1 MSDNN
6 TTPVP
11 ATDFIR
17 NIIREDLTS
26 GKHQQI
32 VTRFPPEPNG
42 HLHIGHAKSIHLN
55 FGVANEFA
63 GKCFMRFDDTNP
75 VKEDEQYVE
84 GILKD
89 VRWLGYDWG
98 ENLTYASDYFEQLYE
113 FAEELIQKGNAYVES
128 LNAKEIRDLRGTLTE
143 PGKDS
148 PYRERSVEENLA
160 LFRKMR
166 EGEYEDGSLVLRAK
180 IDMSSPNINLRDPVL
195 YRIRKVSH
203 QRTGDKWCI
212 YPLYDFTHGLSDA
225 LEGVTHSL
233 CTLEFEDHRPLYN
246 WILAEVSAPC
256 LPRQIEFSRL
266 NLRYS
271 VLSKRRLIQ
280 LVEEGHVE
288 GWDDPRMLTLSGLRR
303 RGYPASAVRL
313 FCERI
318 GISKSD
324 NNIEMNV
331 LEDCAREELDK
342 TAPRAMA
349 VLKPLKVVITNYPEN
364 QTEEFEPA
372 RHPKNPEMGSRK
384 VPFSR
389 EIYIDQDDFREDP
402 PPKYFRLSPG
412 KEVRLRYAYVIRCD
426 EVIYENSKVVELRCT
441 YDQATRSGA
450 KAEGRKVKGIIH
462 WVSAQHAVTTE
473 IRLYDRL
480 FAAPHPG
487 RNDPEGNFLNDLNPE
502 SVEVINDCK
511 AEPEL
516 SATVPED
523 VFQFERVGYF
533 CVDATNSR
541 PDALVFNRTVTLRD
555 TWAKLEQEQSGQNL
569 RT

>member
-6 TTPVP
+6 SKAVQ
-11 ATDFIR
+11 ANDFIR
-17 NIIREDLTS
+17 KIIREDLAS

-55 FGVANEFA
+55 FGIAKEFE

-75 VKEDEQYVE
+75 IKEDEEYVE

-89 VRWLGYDWG
+89 VRWLGYDWSKS
-98 ENLTYASDYFEQLYE
+98 LTHASDYFEQLYE
-113 FAEELIQKGNAYVES
+113 FAEVLIQKDKAYVES
-128 LNAKEIRDLRGTLTE
+128 LSTEEIREYRGTLTSS
-143 PGKDS
+143 GKDS
-148 PYRERSVEENLA
+148 PYRERSVEENLS

-166 EGEYEDGSLVLRAK
+166 KGEYDDATLVLRAK

-195 YRIRKVSH
+195 YRIRKVPH
-203 QRTGDKWCI
+203 QRTANKWCI

-246 WILAEVSAPC
+246 WILDEVSAPC
-256 LPRQIEFSRL
+256 FPRQIEFSRL
-266 NLRYS
+266 NLSYS

-280 LVEEGHVE
+280 LVEERHVE
-288 GWDDPRMLTLSGLRR
+288 GWDDPRMLTISGLRR
-303 RGYPASAVRL
+303 RGYPASALHL

-318 GISKSD
+318 GISKSE

-372 RHPKNPEMGSRK
+372 RHPKIPEMGSRK

-389 EIYIDQDDFREDP
+389 EIYIDHDDFKEDP

-426 EVIYENSKVVELRCT
+426 EVIYENGNVTELRCT
-441 YDQATRSGA
+441 YDPKTRSGA

-462 WVSAQHAVTTE
+462 WVSAQHSLNAE

-480 FAAPHPG
+480 FEAPQPG
-487 RNDPEGNFLNDLNPE
+487 RNDPEGNYLNDLNRE
-502 SVEVINDCK
+502 SIKVINDCK
-511 AEPEL
+511 TETEL
-516 SATVPED
+516 SNANLAD

-533 CVDATNSR
+533 CVDAKESR
-541 PDALVFNRTVTLRD
+541 QDMLVFNRTVTLRD
-555 TWAKLEQEQSGQNL
+555 TWAKLEQEYSIQD
-569 RT
+569 

>member
-6 TTPVP
+6 SKAVQ
-11 ATDFIR
+11 ANDFIR
-17 NIIREDLTS
+17 KIIREDLAS

-32 VTRFPPEPNG
+32 ITRFPPEPNG

-55 FGVANEFA
+55 FGIAKEFE

-75 VKEDEQYVE
+75 IKEDEEYVE

-89 VRWLGYDWG
+89 VRWLGYDWSKS
-98 ENLTYASDYFEQLYE
+98 LTHASDYFEQLYE
-113 FAEELIQKGNAYVES
+113 FAEVLIQKDKAYVES
-128 LNAKEIRDLRGTLTE
+128 LSTEEIREYRGTLTSS
-143 PGKDS
+143 GKDS
-148 PYRERSVEENLA
+148 PYRERSVEENLS

-166 EGEYEDGSLVLRAK
+166 KGEYDDATLVLRAK

-195 YRIRKVSH
+195 YRIRKVPH
-203 QRTGDKWCI
+203 QRTANKWCI

-246 WILAEVSAPC
+246 WILDEVSAPC
-256 LPRQIEFSRL
+256 FPRQIEFSRL
-266 NLRYS
+266 NLSYS

-280 LVEEGHVE
+280 LVEERHVE

-303 RGYPASAVRL
+303 RGYPASALHL

-318 GISKSD
+318 GISKSE

-372 RHPKNPEMGSRK
+372 RHPKIPEMGSRK

-389 EIYIDQDDFREDP
+389 EIYIDHDDFMEDP

-426 EVIYENSKVVELRCT
+426 EVIYENGNVTELRCT
-441 YDQATRSGA
+441 YDPKTRSGA

-462 WVSAQHAVTTE
+462 WVSAQHSLNAE

-480 FAAPHPG
+480 FETPQPG
-487 RNDPEGNFLNDLNPE
+487 RNDPEGNYLNDLNRE
-502 SVEVINDCK
+502 SIKVINDCK
-511 AEPEL
+511 TETEL
-516 SATVPED
+516 SNANLAD

-533 CVDATNSR
+533 CVDAKESR
-541 PDALVFNRTVTLRD
+541 QDMLVFNRTVTLRD
-555 TWAKLEQEQSGQNL
+555 TWAKLEQEYSIQD
-569 RT
+569 

>member
-1 MSDNN
+1 MSDIEFSHKS
-6 TTPVP
+6 

-17 NIIREDLTS
+17 KIIREDLAS

-55 FGVANEFA
+55 FGVANEFD
-63 GKCFMRFDDTNP
+63 GYCFMRFDDTNP

-84 GILKD
+84 GILND

-98 ENLTYASDYFEQLYE
+98 ERLTHASDYFERLYE
-113 FAEELIQKGNAYVES
+113 FAEEMIQKGKAYVES
-128 LNAKEIRDLRGTLTE
+128 LNAEEIRELRGTLTE

-148 PYRERSVEENLA
+148 PYRVRSVEENMT

-166 EGEYEDGSLVLRAK
+166 GGEFEDGSHVLRAK

-203 QRTGDKWCI
+203 QRTANQWCV

-246 WILAEVSAPC
+246 WILEEVSAPC

-280 LVEEGHVE
+280 LVEEEHVE

-303 RGYPASAVRL
+303 RGYPAAAIRL

-318 GISKSD
+318 GISKSE

-342 TAPRAMA
+342 TAPRVMA
-349 VLKPLKVVITNYPEN
+349 VLRPLKVVITDYPKNE
-364 QTEEFEPA
+364 TEEFEPA
-372 RHPKNPEMGSRK
+372 RHPKNPEMGTRTL
-384 VPFSR
+384 PFSR
-389 EIYIDQDDFREDP
+389 EIYIDRDDFREDP
-402 PPKYFRLSPG
+402 PPKYFRLAPG
-412 KEVRLRYAYVIRCD
+412 KEVRLRYAYVIRCN
-426 EVIYENSKVVELRCT
+426 EVIYENGKIIELRCT
-441 YDQATRSGA
+441 YDKAARSGV

-462 WVSAQHAVTTE
+462 WVSIQHSVSAEV
-473 IRLYDRL
+473 RLYDRL
-480 FAAPHPG
+480 FAAPYPG
-487 RNDPEGNFLNDLNPE
+487 RDDPERDFLKDLNPE
-502 SVEVINDCK
+502 SVEIISKCK
-511 AEPEL
+511 VEPALLE
-516 SATVPED
+516 AKPED

-533 CVDATNSR
+533 CVDSKKSR
-541 PDALVFNRTVTLRD
+541 PEALVFNRTVTLRD
-555 TWAKLEQEQSGQNL
+555 TWAKLEQEKNPQN
-569 RT
+569 

>member
-1 MSDNN
+1 MSNN
-6 TTPVP
+6 NSTPVQ

-17 NIIREDLTS
+17 NIIREDLAS
-26 GKHQQI
+26 AKHQQI

-55 FGVANEFA
+55 FGVANEFD

-98 ENLTYASDYFEQLYE
+98 ESLTHASDYFEQLYE
-113 FAEELIQKGNAYVES
+113 FAEELIQKGKAYVES
-128 LNAKEIRDLRGTLTE
+128 LNVEEIKEFRGTLTE

-148 PYRERSVEENLA
+148 PYRERSVEENML

-166 EGEYEDGSLVLRAK
+166 EGEYEDGSIVLRAK

-203 QRTGDKWCI
+203 QRTADKWCI

-313 FCERI
+313 FCQRI
-318 GISKSD
+318 GISKSA

-342 TAPRAMA
+342 TVPRAMA

-372 RHPKNPEMGSRK
+372 RHPKNPEMGTRK

-426 EVIYENSKVVELRCT
+426 EVIYENGEVVELRCT

-462 WVSAQHAVTTE
+462 WVSVQHSVTAQIH
-473 IRLYDRL
+473 LYDRL
-480 FAAPHPG
+480 FAAPYPG
-487 RNDPEGNFLNDLNPE
+487 RDDPAGNFINDLNPE
-502 SVEVINDCK
+502 SVEIIADCK

-516 SATVPED
+516 STANPED

-533 CVDATNSR
+533 CVDAKKSR
-541 PDALVFNRTVTLRD
+541 PDALVFKRTVTLRD
-555 TWAKLEQEQSGQNL
+555 TWAKLEQEHSGQN
-569 RT
+569 

>member
-6 TTPVP
+6 SKAVQ
-11 ATDFIR
+11 ANDFIR
-17 NIIREDLTS
+17 KIIREDLAS

-55 FGVANEFA
+55 FGIAKEFE

-75 VKEDEQYVE
+75 IKEDEEYVE

-89 VRWLGYDWG
+89 VRWLGYDWSKS
-98 ENLTYASDYFEQLYE
+98 LTHASDYFEQLYE
-113 FAEELIQKGNAYVES
+113 FAEVLIQKDKAYVES
-128 LNAKEIRDLRGTLTE
+128 LSTEEIREYRGTLTSS
-143 PGKDS
+143 GKDS
-148 PYRERSVEENLA
+148 PYRERSVEENLS

-166 EGEYEDGSLVLRAK
+166 KGEYDDATLVLRAK

-195 YRIRKVSH
+195 YRIRKVPH
-203 QRTGDKWCI
+203 QRTANKWCI

-246 WILAEVSAPC
+246 WILDEVSAPC
-256 LPRQIEFSRL
+256 FPRQIEFSRL
-266 NLRYS
+266 NLSYS

-280 LVEEGHVE
+280 LVEERHVE
-288 GWDDPRMLTLSGLRR
+288 GWDDPRMLTISGLRR
-303 RGYPASAVRL
+303 RGYPASAVHL

-318 GISKSD
+318 GISKSE

-372 RHPKNPEMGSRK
+372 RHPKIPEMGSRK

-389 EIYIDQDDFREDP
+389 EIYIDHDDFKEDP

-426 EVIYENSKVVELRCT
+426 EVIYENGNVTELRCT
-441 YDQATRSGA
+441 YDPKTRSGA

-462 WVSAQHAVTTE
+462 WVSAQHSLNAE

-480 FAAPHPG
+480 FEAPQPG
-487 RNDPEGNFLNDLNPE
+487 RNDPEGNYLNDLNRE
-502 SVEVINDCK
+502 SIKVINDCK
-511 AEPEL
+511 TETEL
-516 SATVPED
+516 SNANLAD

-533 CVDATNSR
+533 CVDAKESR
-541 PDALVFNRTVTLRD
+541 QDMLVFNRTVTLRD
-555 TWAKLEQEQSGQNL
+555 TWAKLEQEYSIQD
-569 RT
+569 

>member
-11 ATDFIR
+11 VTDFIR

-266 NLRYS
+266 NLGYS

-303 RGYPASAVRL
+303 RGYPPSAVRL

-516 SATVPED
+516 STAVPED

-533 CVDATNSR
+533 CVDANNSR

-555 TWAKLEQEQSGQNL
+555 TWAKLEQEQSGQN
-569 RT
+569 

>member
-1 MSDNN
+1 MSDIEFSHKS
-6 TTPVP
+6 

-17 NIIREDLTS
+17 KIIREDLAS

-55 FGVANEFA
+55 FGVANEFD
-63 GKCFMRFDDTNP
+63 GYCFMRFDDTNP

-84 GILKD
+84 GILND

-98 ENLTYASDYFEQLYE
+98 ERLTHASDYFERLYE
-113 FAEELIQKGNAYVES
+113 FAEEMIQKGKAYVES
-128 LNAKEIRDLRGTLTE
+128 LNAEEIRELRGTLTE

-148 PYRERSVEENLA
+148 PYRVRSVEENMT

-166 EGEYEDGSLVLRAK
+166 GGEFEDGSHVLRAK

-203 QRTGDKWCI
+203 QRTANQWCV

-246 WILAEVSAPC
+246 WILEEVSAPC

-280 LVEEGHVE
+280 LVEEEHVE

-303 RGYPASAVRL
+303 RGYPAAAIRL

-318 GISKSD
+318 GISKSE

-342 TAPRAMA
+342 TAPRVMA
-349 VLKPLKVVITNYPEN
+349 VLRPLKVVITDYPKNE
-364 QTEEFEPA
+364 TEEFEPA
-372 RHPKNPEMGSRK
+372 RHPKNPEMGTRTL
-384 VPFSR
+384 PFSR
-389 EIYIDQDDFREDP
+389 EIYIDRDDFREDP
-402 PPKYFRLSPG
+402 PPKYFRLAPG
-412 KEVRLRYAYVIRCD
+412 KEVRLRFAYVIRCN
-426 EVIYENSKVVELRCT
+426 EVIYENGKIIELRCT
-441 YDQATRSGA
+441 YDKATRSGV
-450 KAEGRKVKGIIH
+450 KTEGRKVKGIIH
-462 WVSAQHAVTTE
+462 WVSIQHSVSAEV
-473 IRLYDRL
+473 RLYDRL
-480 FAAPHPG
+480 FAAPYPG
-487 RNDPEGNFLNDLNPE
+487 RDDPERDFLKDLNPE
-502 SVEVINDCK
+502 SVEIISKCK
-511 AEPEL
+511 VEPALLE
-516 SATVPED
+516 AKPED

-533 CVDATNSR
+533 CVDSKKSR
-541 PDALVFNRTVTLRD
+541 PEALVFNRTVTLRD
-555 TWAKLEQEQSGQNL
+555 TWAKLEQEKNPQN
-569 RT
+569 

>member
-1 MSDNN
+1 MSDIEFSHKS
-6 TTPVP
+6 

-17 NIIREDLTS
+17 KIIREDLAS

-55 FGVANEFA
+55 FGVANEFD
-63 GKCFMRFDDTNP
+63 GYCFMRFDDTNP

-84 GILKD
+84 GILND

-98 ENLTYASDYFEQLYE
+98 ERLTHASDYFERLYE
-113 FAEELIQKGNAYVES
+113 FAEEMIQKGKAYVES
-128 LNAKEIRDLRGTLTE
+128 LNAEEIRELRGTLTE

-148 PYRERSVEENLA
+148 PYRVRSVEENMT

-166 EGEYEDGSLVLRAK
+166 GGEFEDGSHVLRAK

-203 QRTGDKWCI
+203 QRTANQWCV

-246 WILAEVSAPC
+246 WILEEVSAPC

-280 LVEEGHVE
+280 LVEEEHVE

-303 RGYPASAVRL
+303 RGYPAAAIRL

-318 GISKSD
+318 GISKSE

-342 TAPRAMA
+342 TAPRVMA
-349 VLKPLKVVITNYPEN
+349 VLRPLKVVITDYPKNE
-364 QTEEFEPA
+364 TEEFEPA
-372 RHPKNPEMGSRK
+372 RHPKNPEMGTRTL
-384 VPFSR
+384 PFSR
-389 EIYIDQDDFREDP
+389 EIYIDRDDFREDP
-402 PPKYFRLSPG
+402 PPKYFRLAPG
-412 KEVRLRYAYVIRCD
+412 KEVRLRFAYVIRCN
-426 EVIYENSKVVELRCT
+426 EVIYENGKIIELRCT
-441 YDQATRSGA
+441 YDKATRSGL

-462 WVSAQHAVTTE
+462 WVSIQHSVSAEV
-473 IRLYDRL
+473 RLYDRL
-480 FAAPHPG
+480 FAAPYPG
-487 RNDPEGNFLNDLNPE
+487 RDDPERDFLKDLNPE
-502 SVEVINDCK
+502 SVEIISKCK
-511 AEPEL
+511 VEPALLE
-516 SATVPED
+516 AKPED

-533 CVDATNSR
+533 CVDSKKSR
-541 PDALVFNRTVTLRD
+541 PEALVFNRTVTLRD
-555 TWAKLEQEQSGQNL
+555 TWAKLEQEKNPQN
-569 RT
+569 

>member
-1 MSDNN
+1 MSDIEFSHKS
-6 TTPVP
+6 

-17 NIIREDLTS
+17 KIIREDLAS

-55 FGVANEFA
+55 FGVANEFD
-63 GKCFMRFDDTNP
+63 GYCFMRFDDTNP

-84 GILKD
+84 GILND

-98 ENLTYASDYFEQLYE
+98 ERLTHASDYFERLYE
-113 FAEELIQKGNAYVES
+113 FAEEMIQKGKAYVES
-128 LNAKEIRDLRGTLTE
+128 LNAEEIRELRGTLTE

-148 PYRERSVEENLA
+148 PYRVRSVEENMT

-166 EGEYEDGSLVLRAK
+166 GGEFEDGSHVLRAK

-203 QRTGDKWCI
+203 QRTANLWCV

-246 WILAEVSAPC
+246 WILEEVSAPC

-280 LVEEGHVE
+280 LVEEEHVE

-303 RGYPASAVRL
+303 RGYPAAAIRL

-318 GISKSD
+318 GISKSE

-342 TAPRAMA
+342 TAPRVMA
-349 VLKPLKVVITNYPEN
+349 VLRPLKVVITDYPKNE
-364 QTEEFEPA
+364 TEEFEPA
-372 RHPKNPEMGSRK
+372 RHPKNPEMGTRTL
-384 VPFSR
+384 PFSR
-389 EIYIDQDDFREDP
+389 EIYIDRDDFREDP
-402 PPKYFRLSPG
+402 PPKYFRLAPG
-412 KEVRLRYAYVIRCD
+412 KEVRLRFAYVIRCN
-426 EVIYENSKVVELRCT
+426 EVIYENGKIIELRCT
-441 YDQATRSGA
+441 YDKATRSGV

-462 WVSAQHAVTTE
+462 WVSIQHSVSAEV
-473 IRLYDRL
+473 RLYDRL
-480 FAAPHPG
+480 FAAPYPG
-487 RNDPEGNFLNDLNPE
+487 RDDPERDFLKDLNPE
-502 SVEVINDCK
+502 SVEIISKCK
-511 AEPEL
+511 VEPALLE
-516 SATVPED
+516 AKPED

-533 CVDATNSR
+533 CVDSKKSR
-541 PDALVFNRTVTLRD
+541 PEALVFNRTVTLRD
-555 TWAKLEQEQSGQNL
+555 TWAKLEQEKNPQN
-569 RT
+569 

>member
-1 MSDNN
+1 MSKNN
-6 TTPVP
+6 STPLP
-11 ATDFIR
+11 TTDFIR
-17 NIIREDLTS
+17 NIIREDLAS
-26 GKHQQI
+26 AKHQQI

-55 FGVANEFA
+55 FGVANEFD

-75 VKEDEQYVE
+75 VKEDDQYVE

-98 ENLTYASDYFEQLYE
+98 ESLTHASDYFEQLYE
-113 FAEELIQKGNAYVES
+113 FAEELILKGKAYVES
-128 LNAKEIRDLRGTLTE
+128 LNVEGIREFRGTLTE

-148 PYRERSVEENLA
+148 PYRERSVEENML
-160 LFRKMR
+160 LFHKMR
-166 EGEYEDGSLVLRAK
+166 EGEYEDGSIVLRAK

-203 QRTGDKWCI
+203 QRTADKWCI

-313 FCERI
+313 FCQRI
-318 GISKSD
+318 GISKSA

-372 RHPKNPEMGSRK
+372 RHPKNPEMGTRK

-402 PPKYFRLSPG
+402 PPKYFRLSLG

-426 EVIYENSKVVELRCT
+426 EVIYENGKVVELHCT
-441 YDQATRSGA
+441 YDQTTRSGA

-462 WVSAQHAVTTE
+462 WVSVQHSVTAQVH
-473 IRLYDRL
+473 LYDRL
-480 FAAPHPG
+480 FAAPYPG
-487 RNDPEGNFLNDLNPE
+487 RDDPAGNFINDLNQE
-502 SVEVINDCK
+502 SIEIIADCK
-511 AEPEL
+511 AELEL
-516 SATVPED
+516 IAAEPED
-523 VFQFERVGYF
+523 IFQFERVGYF
-533 CVDATNSR
+533 CVDAKKSR
-541 PDALVFNRTVTLRD
+541 PNALVFNRTVTLRD
-555 TWAKLEQEQSGQNL
+555 TWAKLKQE
-569 RT
+569 

>member
-6 TTPVP
+6 SKAVQ
-11 ATDFIR
+11 ANDFIR
-17 NIIREDLTS
+17 KIIREDLAS

-55 FGVANEFA
+55 FGIAKEFE

-75 VKEDEQYVE
+75 IKEDEEYVE

-89 VRWLGYDWG
+89 VRWLGYDWSKS
-98 ENLTYASDYFEQLYE
+98 LTHASDYFEQLYE
-113 FAEELIQKGNAYVES
+113 FAEVLIQKDKAYVES
-128 LNAKEIRDLRGTLTE
+128 LSAEEIREYRGTLTSS
-143 PGKDS
+143 GKNS
-148 PYRERSVEENLA
+148 PYRERSVEENLS

-166 EGEYEDGSLVLRAK
+166 RGEYDDATLVLRAK

-195 YRIRKVSH
+195 YRIRKVPH
-203 QRTGDKWCI
+203 QRTANKWCI

-246 WILAEVSAPC
+246 WILDEVSAPC
-256 LPRQIEFSRL
+256 FPRQIEFSRL
-266 NLRYS
+266 NLSYS

-280 LVEEGHVE
+280 LVEERHVE

-303 RGYPASAVRL
+303 RGYPASALHL

-318 GISKSD
+318 GISKSE

-372 RHPKNPEMGSRK
+372 RHPKIPEMGSRK

-389 EIYIDQDDFREDP
+389 EIYIDHDDFKEDP

-426 EVIYENSKVVELRCT
+426 EVIYENGNVTELRCT
-441 YDQATRSGA
+441 YDPKTRSGA

-462 WVSAQHAVTTE
+462 WVSAQHSLNAE

-480 FAAPHPG
+480 FETPQPG
-487 RNDPEGNFLNDLNPE
+487 RNDPEGNYLNDLNRE
-502 SVEVINDCK
+502 SIKVINDCK
-511 AEPEL
+511 TETEL
-516 SATVPED
+516 SNANLAD

-533 CVDATNSR
+533 CVDAKESR
-541 PDALVFNRTVTLRD
+541 QDMLVFNRTVTLRD
-555 TWAKLEQEQSGQNL
+555 TWAKLEQEYSIQD
-569 RT
+569 

>member
-6 TTPVP
+6 STPVT

-17 NIIREDLTS
+17 NIIREDLAS

-55 FGVANEFA
+55 FGVAKEFS

-98 ENLTYASDYFEQLYE
+98 KSQTHASDYFEQLYE
-113 FAEELIQKGNAYVES
+113 FAEELIQKGKAYVES
-128 LNAKEIRDLRGTLTE
+128 LNAEEIREFRGSLTE

-203 QRTGDKWCI
+203 QRTADKWCI
-212 YPLYDFTHGLSDA
+212 YPLYDFTHGLSDS

-318 GISKSD
+318 GISKSA

-372 RHPKNPEMGSRK
+372 RHPKNPEMGTRK

-426 EVIYENSKVVELRCT
+426 EVIYENDKVVELRCT
-441 YDQATRSGA
+441 YDKATRSGA

-462 WVSAQHAVTTE
+462 WVSTQHAVNTE

-480 FAAPHPG
+480 FSAPNPG
-487 RNDPEGNFLNDLNPE
+487 RNDPAGNFINDLNPE
-502 SVEVINDCK
+502 SVEIISDCK

-516 SATVPED
+516 STANPED

-533 CVDATNSR
+533 CVDAKDSR

-555 TWAKLEQEQSGQNL
+555 TWAKLEQEHSGQN
-569 RT
+569 

>member
-6 TTPVP
+6 SKAVQ
-11 ATDFIR
+11 ANDFIR
-17 NIIREDLTS
+17 NIIREDLAS
-26 GKHQQI
+26 GKHQKI

-55 FGVANEFA
+55 FGIAKEFE

-75 VKEDEQYVE
+75 IKEDEEYVE

-89 VRWLGYDWG
+89 VRWLGYDWSKS
-98 ENLTYASDYFEQLYE
+98 LTHASDYFEQLYE
-113 FAEELIQKGNAYVES
+113 FAEVLIQKDKAYVES
-128 LNAKEIRDLRGTLTE
+128 LSTEEIREYRGTLTSS
-143 PGKDS
+143 GKDS
-148 PYRERSVEENLA
+148 PYRERSVEENLS

-166 EGEYEDGSLVLRAK
+166 KGEYDDATLVLRAK

-195 YRIRKVSH
+195 YRIRKVPH
-203 QRTGDKWCI
+203 QRTANKWCI

-246 WILAEVSAPC
+246 WILDEVGVPC
-256 LPRQIEFSRL
+256 FPRQIEFSRL
-266 NLRYS
+266 NLSYS

-280 LVEEGHVE
+280 LVEERHVE

-303 RGYPASAVRL
+303 RGYPASALHL

-318 GISKSD
+318 GISKSE

-372 RHPKNPEMGSRK
+372 RHPKIPEMGSRK

-389 EIYIDQDDFREDP
+389 EIYIDHDDFKEDP

-426 EVIYENSKVVELRCT
+426 EVIYENGNVTELRCT
-441 YDQATRSGA
+441 YDPKTRSGT

-462 WVSAQHAVTTE
+462 WVSAQHSLNAE

-480 FAAPHPG
+480 FEAPQPG
-487 RNDPEGNFLNDLNPE
+487 RNDPEGNYLNDLNRE
-502 SVEVINDCK
+502 SIKVINDCK
-511 AEPEL
+511 TETEL
-516 SATVPED
+516 SNANLAD

-533 CVDATNSR
+533 CVDAKESR
-541 PDALVFNRTVTLRD
+541 QDMLVFNRTVTLRD
-555 TWAKLEQEQSGQNL
+555 TWAKLEQEYSIQD
-569 RT
+569 

>member
-6 TTPVP
+6 SKAVQ
-11 ATDFIR
+11 ANDFIR
-17 NIIREDLTS
+17 KIIREDLAS

-32 VTRFPPEPNG
+32 ITRFPPEPNG

-55 FGVANEFA
+55 FGIAREFE

-75 VKEDEQYVE
+75 IKEDEEYVE

-89 VRWLGYDWG
+89 VRWLGYDWSKS
-98 ENLTYASDYFEQLYE
+98 LTHASDYFEQLYE
-113 FAEELIQKGNAYVES
+113 FAEVLIQKDKAYVES
-128 LNAKEIRDLRGTLTE
+128 LSTEEIREYRGTLTSS
-143 PGKDS
+143 GKDS
-148 PYRERSVEENLA
+148 PYRERSVEENLS

-166 EGEYEDGSLVLRAK
+166 KGEYDDATLVLRAK

-195 YRIRKVSH
+195 YRIRKVPH
-203 QRTGDKWCI
+203 QRTANKWCI

-246 WILAEVSAPC
+246 WILDEVSAPC
-256 LPRQIEFSRL
+256 FPRQIEFSRL
-266 NLRYS
+266 NLSYS
-271 VLSKRRLIQ
+271 VLSKRKLIQ
-280 LVEEGHVE
+280 LVEERHVE

-303 RGYPASAVRL
+303 RGYPASALHL

-318 GISKSD
+318 GISKSE

-372 RHPKNPEMGSRK
+372 RHPKIPEMGSRK

-389 EIYIDQDDFREDP
+389 EIYIDHDDFKEEP

-426 EVIYENSKVVELRCT
+426 EVIYENGNVTELRCT
-441 YDQATRSGA
+441 YDPKTRSGA

-462 WVSAQHAVTTE
+462 WVSAQHSLNAE

-480 FAAPHPG
+480 FEAPQPG
-487 RNDPEGNFLNDLNPE
+487 RNDPEGNYLNDLNRE
-502 SVEVINDCK
+502 SIKVINDCK
-511 AEPEL
+511 TETEL
-516 SATVPED
+516 SNANLAD

-533 CVDATNSR
+533 CVDAKESR
-541 PDALVFNRTVTLRD
+541 QDMLVFNRTVTLRD
-555 TWAKLEQEQSGQNL
+555 TWAKLEQEYSIQD
-569 RT
+569 

>member
-1 MSDNN
+1 MSNN
-6 TTPVP
+6 NSTPVQ

-17 NIIREDLTS
+17 NIIREDLAS
-26 GKHQQI
+26 AKHQQI

-55 FGVANEFA
+55 FGVANEFD

-98 ENLTYASDYFEQLYE
+98 ESLTHASDYFEQLYE
-113 FAEELIQKGNAYVES
+113 FAEELIQKGKAYVES
-128 LNAKEIRDLRGTLTE
+128 LNVEEIKEFRGTLTE

-148 PYRERSVEENLA
+148 PYRERSVEENML

-166 EGEYEDGSLVLRAK
+166 EGEYEDGSIVLRAK

-203 QRTGDKWCI
+203 QRTADKWCI

-313 FCERI
+313 FCQRI
-318 GISKSD
+318 GISKSA

-342 TAPRAMA
+342 TVPRAMA

-462 WVSAQHAVTTE
+462 WVSAQHAVTTK
-473 IRLYDRL
+473 IHLYDRL

-516 SATVPED
+516 STAVPED

-533 CVDATNSR
+533 CVDANNSR

-555 TWAKLEQEQSGQNL
+555 TWAKLEQEHSGQN
-569 RT
+569 

>member
-6 TTPVP
+6 SKAVQ
-11 ATDFIR
+11 ANDFIR
-17 NIIREDLTS
+17 NIIREDLAS

-55 FGVANEFA
+55 FGIAKEFE

-75 VKEDEQYVE
+75 IKEDEEYVE

-89 VRWLGYDWG
+89 VRWLGYDWSKS
-98 ENLTYASDYFEQLYE
+98 LTHASDYFEQLYE
-113 FAEELIQKGNAYVES
+113 FAEVLIQKDKAYVES
-128 LNAKEIRDLRGTLTE
+128 LSAEEIREYRGTLTSS
-143 PGKDS
+143 GKDS
-148 PYRERSVEENLA
+148 PYRERSVEENLS

-166 EGEYEDGSLVLRAK
+166 KGEYDDATLVLRAK

-195 YRIRKVSH
+195 YRIRKVPH
-203 QRTGDKWCI
+203 QRTANKWCI

-246 WILAEVSAPC
+246 WILDEVSAPC
-256 LPRQIEFSRL
+256 FPRQIEFSRL
-266 NLRYS
+266 NLSYS
-271 VLSKRRLIQ
+271 VLSKRKLIQ
-280 LVEEGHVE
+280 LVEERHVE
-288 GWDDPRMLTLSGLRR
+288 GWDDPRMLTISGLRR
-303 RGYPASAVRL
+303 RGYPASAVHL

-318 GISKSD
+318 GISKSE

-372 RHPKNPEMGSRK
+372 RHPKIPEMGSRK

-389 EIYIDQDDFREDP
+389 EIYIDHDDFKEDP

-426 EVIYENSKVVELRCT
+426 EVIYENGNVTELRCT
-441 YDQATRSGA
+441 YDPKTRSGA
-450 KAEGRKVKGIIH
+450 KADGRKVKGIIH
-462 WVSAQHAVTTE
+462 WVSAQHSLNAE

-480 FAAPHPG
+480 FEAPQPG
-487 RNDPEGNFLNDLNPE
+487 RNDPEGNYLNDLNRE
-502 SVEVINDCK
+502 SIKVINDCK
-511 AEPEL
+511 TETEL
-516 SATVPED
+516 SNANLAD

-533 CVDATNSR
+533 CVDAKESR
-541 PDALVFNRTVTLRD
+541 QDMLVFNRTVTLRD
-555 TWAKLEQEQSGQNL
+555 TWAKLEQEYSIQD
-569 RT
+569 

>member
-6 TTPVP
+6 SKAVQ
-11 ATDFIR
+11 ANDFIR
-17 NIIREDLTS
+17 NIIREDLAS

-55 FGVANEFA
+55 FGIAKEFE

-75 VKEDEQYVE
+75 IKEDEEYVE

-89 VRWLGYDWG
+89 VRWLGYDWSKS
-98 ENLTYASDYFEQLYE
+98 LTHASDYFEQLYE
-113 FAEELIQKGNAYVES
+113 FAEVLIQKDKAYVES
-128 LNAKEIRDLRGTLTE
+128 LSAEEIREYRGTLTSS
-143 PGKDS
+143 GKDS
-148 PYRERSVEENLA
+148 PYRERSVEENLS

-166 EGEYEDGSLVLRAK
+166 KGEYDDATLVLRAK

-195 YRIRKVSH
+195 YRIRKVPH
-203 QRTGDKWCI
+203 QRTANKWCI

-246 WILAEVSAPC
+246 WILDEVSAPC
-256 LPRQIEFSRL
+256 FPRQIEFSRL
-266 NLRYS
+266 NLSYS

-280 LVEEGHVE
+280 LVEERHVE

-303 RGYPASAVRL
+303 RGYPASAVHL

-318 GISKSD
+318 GISKSE

-372 RHPKNPEMGSRK
+372 RHPKIPEMGSRK

-389 EIYIDQDDFREDP
+389 EIYIDHDDFKEDP

-426 EVIYENSKVVELRCT
+426 EVIYENGNVTELRCT
-441 YDQATRSGA
+441 YDPKTRSGA

-462 WVSAQHAVTTE
+462 WVSAQHSLNAE

-480 FAAPHPG
+480 FEAPQPG
-487 RNDPEGNFLNDLNPE
+487 RNDPEGNYLNDLNRE
-502 SVEVINDCK
+502 SIKVINDCK
-511 AEPEL
+511 TETEL
-516 SATVPED
+516 SNANLAD

-533 CVDATNSR
+533 CVDAKESR
-541 PDALVFNRTVTLRD
+541 QDMLVFNRTVTLRD
-555 TWAKLEQEQSGQNL
+555 TWAKLEQEYSIQD
-569 RT
+569 

>member
-6 TTPVP
+6 SKAVQ
-11 ATDFIR
+11 ANDFIR
-17 NIIREDLTS
+17 NIIREDLAS

-55 FGVANEFA
+55 FGIAKEFE

-75 VKEDEQYVE
+75 IKEDEEYVE

-89 VRWLGYDWG
+89 VRWLGYDWSKS
-98 ENLTYASDYFEQLYE
+98 LTHASDYFEQLYE
-113 FAEELIQKGNAYVES
+113 FAEVLIQKDKAYVES
-128 LNAKEIRDLRGTLTE
+128 LSTEEIREYRGTLTSS
-143 PGKDS
+143 GKDS
-148 PYRERSVEENLA
+148 PYRERSVEENLS

-166 EGEYEDGSLVLRAK
+166 KGEYDDATLVLRAK

-195 YRIRKVSH
+195 YRIRKVPH
-203 QRTGDKWCI
+203 QRTANKWCI

-246 WILAEVSAPC
+246 WILDEVSAPC
-256 LPRQIEFSRL
+256 FPRQIEFSRL
-266 NLRYS
+266 NLSYS

-280 LVEEGHVE
+280 LVEERHVE

-303 RGYPASAVRL
+303 RGYPASAVHL

-318 GISKSD
+318 GISKSE

-372 RHPKNPEMGSRK
+372 RHPKIPEMGSRK

-389 EIYIDQDDFREDP
+389 EIYIDHDDFKEDP

-426 EVIYENSKVVELRCT
+426 EVIYENGNVTELRCT
-441 YDQATRSGA
+441 YDPKTRSGA

-462 WVSAQHAVTTE
+462 WVSAQHSLNAE

-480 FAAPHPG
+480 FEAPQPG
-487 RNDPEGNFLNDLNPE
+487 RNDPEGNYLNDLNRE
-502 SVEVINDCK
+502 SIKVINDCK
-511 AEPEL
+511 TETEL
-516 SATVPED
+516 SNANLAD

-533 CVDATNSR
+533 CVDAKESR
-541 PDALVFNRTVTLRD
+541 QDMLVFNRTVTLRD
-555 TWAKLEQEQSGQNL
+555 TWAKLEQEYSIQD
-569 RT
+569 

>member
-17 NIIREDLTS
+17 NIIREDLAS

-412 KEVRLRYAYVIRCD
+412 KEVRLRYAYVIRCE

-516 SATVPED
+516 SATVPEV

-555 TWAKLEQEQSGQNL
+555 TWAKLEQEQSGQN
-569 RT
+569 

>member
-342 TAPRAMA
+342 SAPRAMA

-555 TWAKLEQEQSGQNL
+555 TWAKLEQEQSGQN
-569 RT
+569 

>member
-6 TTPVP
+6 TKAVQ
-11 ATDFIR
+11 ANDFIR
-17 NIIREDLTS
+17 NIIREDLAS

-55 FGVANEFA
+55 FGIAKEFE

-75 VKEDEQYVE
+75 IKEDEEYVE

-89 VRWLGYDWG
+89 VSWLGYDWSKS
-98 ENLTYASDYFEQLYE
+98 LTHASDYFEKLYE
-113 FAEELIQKGNAYVES
+113 FAEVLIQKDKAYVES
-128 LNAKEIRDLRGTLTE
+128 LSTEEIREYRGTLTSS
-143 PGKDS
+143 GKDS
-148 PYRERSVEENLA
+148 PYRERSVEENLS

-166 EGEYEDGSLVLRAK
+166 NGEYDDATLVLRAK

-195 YRIRKVSH
+195 YRIRKVPH
-203 QRTGDKWCI
+203 QRTANKWCI

-246 WILAEVSAPC
+246 WILDEVSAPC
-256 LPRQIEFSRL
+256 FPRQIEFSRL
-266 NLRYS
+266 NLSYS

-280 LVEEGHVE
+280 LVEERHVE

-303 RGYPASAVRL
+303 RGYPASALHL

-318 GISKSD
+318 GISKSE

-372 RHPKNPEMGSRK
+372 RHPKIPEMGSRK

-389 EIYIDQDDFREDP
+389 EIYIDHDDFKEDP

-426 EVIYENSKVVELRCT
+426 EVIYENGNVTELRCT
-441 YDQATRSGA
+441 YDPKTRSGA

-462 WVSAQHAVTTE
+462 WVSAQHSLNAE

-480 FAAPHPG
+480 FETPQPG
-487 RNDPEGNFLNDLNPE
+487 RNDPEGNYLNDLNRE
-502 SVEVINDCK
+502 SIKVINDCK
-511 AEPEL
+511 TETEL
-516 SATVPED
+516 SNANLAD

-533 CVDATNSR
+533 CVDAKESR
-541 PDALVFNRTVTLRD
+541 QDMLVFNRTVTLRD
-555 TWAKLEQEQSGQNL
+555 TWAKLEQEYSIQD
-569 RT
+569 